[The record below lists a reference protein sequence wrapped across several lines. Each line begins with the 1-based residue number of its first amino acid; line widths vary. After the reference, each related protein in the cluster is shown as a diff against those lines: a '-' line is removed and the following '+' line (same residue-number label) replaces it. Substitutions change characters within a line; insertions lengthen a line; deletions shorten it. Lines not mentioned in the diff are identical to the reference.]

1 MMVIKC
7 FGIARDIIKSDELI
21 VDDISFATVS
31 DLRSYLNGTFKEL
44 NKIKSYFI
52 AVNQE
57 YADENLPINRT
68 DEIAII
74 PPVSGG

>member
-1 MMVIKC
+1 MVIKC
-7 FGIARDIIKSDELI
+7 FGIARDIFENDELI
-21 VDDISFATVS
+21 VEKSTVKTVA
-31 DLRSYLNGTFKEL
+31 DLRLYLNNKNEQIS
-44 NKIKSYFI
+44 KIKSYFI

-57 YADENLPINRT
+57 YADDQQSITEN

>member
-1 MMVIKC
+1 MVIKC
-7 FGIARDIIKSDELI
+7 FGIARDIFENDELI
-21 VDDISFATVS
+21 VEKLNVKTVA
-31 DLRSYLNGTFKEL
+31 DLRSYLNNKNERL
-44 NKIKSYFI
+44 SKIKSYFI

-57 YADENLPINRT
+57 YADDQQSITEN